1 MRKVLVISTINGIA
15 GRNELTGIFNFVND
29 GHDWSIR
36 FVQDPGD
43 INGAAL
49 DAIVADGLDGIIVS
63 PRVMTPQIEGLLDQP
78 VPVVMIHSPDG
89 TIPRHGTL
97 YALLKNDDRAVG
109 QTAAEHFLSKSKF
122 RTYAFIPTPS
132 PTNWSDERLAGFADG
147 LAHKGATPV
156 VWHPEHG
163 TLEDFLSSLQ
173 KPAAVL
179 GATDLEAI
187 NVLTA
192 CRKLKLDVPSRVA
205 VLGVDDTCK

>member
-15 GRNELTGIFNFVND
+15 GRNELTGIFNYVND

-63 PRVMTPQIEGLLDQP
+63 PRVMTPQIEGLLNQP
-78 VPVVMIHSPDG
+78 VPVVMIHCPDG

-132 PTNWSDERLAGFADG
+132 PTNWPLRWDG
-147 LAHKGATPV
+147 NPRASRPSFTRTAT
-156 VWHPEHG
+156 G
-163 TLEDFLSSLQ
+163 
-173 KPAAVL
+173 
-179 GATDLEAI
+179 
-187 NVLTA
+187 
-192 CRKLKLDVPSRVA
+192 RRRSRV
-205 VLGVDDTCK
+205 